1 MSNTESELGLGIV
14 LETDHRTVT
23 ITYPATGDT
32 RVYAK
37 QTAPLTRI
45 SFEAGDTIKSHEGW
59 TLRVNNVSEQDHL
72 LIYLGT
78 TESGEEQLLLESQLD
93 HAMQLNRPAERLF
106 GGQIDSDK
114 WFELRYQTLKHINRL
129 ANSELRGLTGCRTS
143 LIPHQLYIAHEVANR
158 YAPRVLLADEVGL
171 GKTIEA
177 GMILHQQVLTGRAQ
191 RIIIVVP
198 ETLVHQWLVE
208 MMRRFNLFFSI
219 FDEERCLAI
228 EETGNLDNPFQS
240 EQLILCNLEFLTHNP
255 KRQEQA
261 MAGEWDLLVVDEAH
275 HLQWSPGHASREY
288 ELIEKLA
295 SETRGVLLLTATPEQ
310 LGKESHF
317 ARLRLLDPDRFH
329 SFEAF
334 IKEEASYAPF
344 ANAVEDLLDSE
355 TLSIESKT
363 IISDTFGE
371 SDNKYLLD
379 RCGDNTLSQQERDG
393 ARNELVE
400 HLLDRHGTGRILF
413 RNTRSSI
420 KGFPGRQVI
429 PYPLPLPDTYADCI
443 KNASTGQINT
453 RDYLC
458 PEHLYQQSCFGQA
471 SFQHHWTKFDS
482 RVDWLIDKLKSLKPE
497 KVLVIAAHASTALD
511 LVEVLRVKEGIHA
524 AVFHEGLSIIER
536 DRAAAFF
543 ADQDYGSQV
552 MVCSEIGSEGRN
564 FQFSHHL
571 VLFDLPL
578 NPDLLEQRIG
588 RLDRIGQT
596 EDIQIHAPYFQQSAQ
611 EAMFRWYHEALSAFE
626 TTCPAGL
633 SVFTKVETELVEAL
647 TNSDTSPDSL
657 ESLIK
662 ASAGLYQEMNQA
674 LQQGRDKLLE
684 YNSCR
689 PTIAN
694 ALKAQAEKEDTENLL
709 GDFLPEVF
717 DCYGVDF
724 EDHSQSCYIIRPSDH
739 MQTESFP
746 GLLPDGMTITFD
758 RTTALTFEDAHYITW
773 EHPLVTGAMDLVTSS
788 EYGNT
793 AVTAMK
799 TDRLRAGTLLIECIF
814 MIESASTTKL
824 QSSRYFPPTT
834 IRLLLDKTGKNHS
847 DLILHESI
855 NQSKI
860 AVDKET
866 ASRVIRDQLNELK
879 DMLESSENLAETI
892 SSKVVKTAHKNGQSI
907 LDREISRLKALSKV
921 NPNVREEE
929 LEYFE
934 EHFRELD
941 KIIDSAR
948 PRLDALRVIVCV

>member
-1 MSNTESELGLGIV
+1 MSNSESELGLGIV
-14 LETDHRTVT
+14 LDTDHRTVT
-23 ITYPATGDT
+23 IAFPATGDT

-37 QTAPLTRI
+37 QTAPLSRI
-45 SFEAGDTIKSHEGW
+45 TFEAGDTIKSHEGW
-59 TLRVNNVSEQDHL
+59 SLQVNSVSEQDHL
-72 LIYLGT
+72 LVYQGT
-78 TESGEEQLLLESQLD
+78 TEAGKEQLLLESQLD

-106 GGQIDSDK
+106 GGQIDSGK

-129 ANSELRGLTGCRTS
+129 AHSELRGLTGCRTS

-177 GMILHQQVLTGRAQ
+177 GMIIHQQVLTGRAQ

-228 EETGNLDNPFQS
+228 EEAGNLDNPFQS

-275 HLQWSPGHASREY
+275 HLRWSPGHASREY
-288 ELIEKLA
+288 QVIEMLA
-295 SETRGVLLLTATPEQ
+295 AETSGVLLLTATPEQ

-334 IKEEASYAPF
+334 IKEEASYSPF
-344 ANAVEDLLDSE
+344 ANAVEELLESD
-355 TLSIESKT
+355 TLSSESKA
-363 IISDTFGE
+363 IITDTFGE
-371 SDNKYLLD
+371 TDNKALLD
-379 RCGDNTLSQQERDG
+379 HCSDSSLSQQERDN
-393 ARNELVE
+393 ARAELVE

-420 KGFPGRQVI
+420 KAFPGRQVI
-429 PYPLPLPDTYADCI
+429 PYPLPLPDTYTDCI
-443 KNASTGQINT
+443 RNISIDQINP
-453 RDYLC
+453 REYLC
-458 PEHLYQQSCFGQA
+458 PESLYQHSCFGQA
-471 SFQHHWTKFDS
+471 AFQRHWTKFDP
-482 RVDWLIDKLKSLKPE
+482 RVDWLIDKLKTLRPG
-497 KVLVIAAHASTALD
+497 KVLVIAAYANTALD
-511 LVEVLRVKEGIHA
+511 LAEALRVKEGIHA

-596 EDIQIHAPYFQQSAQ
+596 KDIQIHVPYFQHSAM
-611 EAMFRWYHEALSAFE
+611 ETMFRWYHEALSAFE

-633 SVFTKVETELVEAL
+633 SVFSKLEAELIEVL
-647 TNSDTSPDSL
+647 TNPGTTSDSL
-657 ESLIK
+657 DSLIK
-662 ASAGLYQEMNQA
+662 RSSHLYQEMNQA

-689 PTIAN
+689 LTIAN
-694 ALKAQAEKEDTENLL
+694 ALKAQAEKEDVENLL
-709 GDFLPEVF
+709 GDYLPEVF

-758 RTTALTFEDAHYITW
+758 RATALTFEDAHYITW
-773 EHPLVTGAMDLVTSS
+773 DHPLVTGAMDLVTSN

-799 TDRLRAGTLLIECIF
+799 SDRFKAGTLLVECVY
-814 MIESASTTKL
+814 MIESASTTRL
-824 QSSRYFPPTT
+824 QSSRYFPPTA
-834 IRLLLDKTGKNHS
+834 IRLLLDKAGNNFS
-847 DLILHESI
+847 DLVSHGII

-860 AVDKET
+860 AVDKDT
-866 ASRVIRDQLNELK
+866 ASRVVRDQMNELK
-879 DMLESSENLAETI
+879 NMLETSEKHAEQI
-892 SSKVVKTAHKNGQSI
+892 SLDVIKTAHRNGRSI
-907 LDREISRLKALSKV
+907 LDKEISRLKALSKV
-921 NPNVREEE
+921 NPNVRKEE
-929 LEYFE
+929 LEYYE
-934 EHFRELD
+934 EHFRALD
-941 KIIDSAR
+941 RIFDSAR
-948 PRLDALRVIVCV
+948 PRLDALRIIVCV

>member
-1 MSNTESELGLGIV
+1 
-14 LETDHRTVT
+14 
-23 ITYPATGDT
+23 
-32 RVYAK
+32 
-37 QTAPLTRI
+37 
-45 SFEAGDTIKSHEGW
+45 
-59 TLRVNNVSEQDHL
+59 
-72 LIYLGT
+72 
-78 TESGEEQLLLESQLD
+78 
-93 HAMQLNRPAERLF
+93 
-106 GGQIDSDK
+106 
-114 WFELRYQTLKHINRL
+114 
-129 ANSELRGLTGCRTS
+129 
-143 LIPHQLYIAHEVANR
+143 
-158 YAPRVLLADEVGL
+158 
-171 GKTIEA
+171 
-177 GMILHQQVLTGRAQ
+177 MILHQQVLTSRAQ

-228 EETGNLDNPFQS
+228 EEAGNLDNPFQS
-240 EQLILCNLEFLTHNP
+240 EQLILCSLEFLTHNP
-255 KRQEQA
+255 KRQQQA
-261 MAGEWDLLVVDEAH
+261 MSGEWDLLVVDEAH
-275 HLQWSPGHASREY
+275 HLQWSPGHASHEY
-288 ELIEKLA
+288 QLIEKLA

-334 IKEEASYAPF
+334 INEEDSYTPF
-344 ANAVEDLLDSE
+344 ANAVEELLGSE
-355 TLSIESKT
+355 TLSAKSKT
-363 IISDTFGE
+363 TISNTFGE
-371 SDNKYLLD
+371 ADNQYLLE
-379 RCGDNTLSQQERDG
+379 RCDDSSLSQLERDN
-393 ARNELVE
+393 ARTELVE

-413 RNTRSSI
+413 RNTRTSI
-420 KGFPGRQVI
+420 KGFPGREVT
-429 PYPLPLPDTYADCI
+429 PYPLPLPDNYTNCS
-443 KNASTGQINT
+443 KNIAAGQTNPG
-453 RDYLC
+453 DHLC
-458 PEHLYQQSCFGQA
+458 PEHFYQQSCFGQTD
-471 SFQHHWTKFDS
+471 FQQHWTKFDM
-482 RVDWLIDKLKSLKPE
+482 RIDWLIDKLKSLKPE

-511 LVEVLRVKEGIHA
+511 LVEALRVKEGIHA

-564 FQFSHHL
+564 FQFAHHL

-596 EDIQIHAPYFQQSAQ
+596 KDIQIHVPYFQNSAM

-633 SVFTKVETELVEAL
+633 SVFSKIETELVEAL
-647 TNSDTSPDSL
+647 TNPDSKSDSL
-657 ESLIK
+657 DSLIK
-662 ASAGLYQEMNQA
+662 RSSDLYQEMNQA

-694 ALKAQAEKEDTENLL
+694 ALKAQAEKEDAENLL
-709 GDFLPEVF
+709 GDYLPEVF

-758 RTTALTFEDAHYITW
+758 RETALTFEDAHYITW
-773 EHPLVTGAMDLVTSS
+773 EHPLVTGAIDLITSS

-799 TDRLRAGTLLIECIF
+799 SDRFNAGTLLVECIY

-824 QSSRYFPPTT
+824 QSSRYFPPTA
-834 IRLLLDKTGKNHS
+834 IRLLLDKTGKIHS
-847 DLILHESI
+847 DIVSHESI

-866 ASRVIRDQLNELK
+866 ASRVVRDQMNELK
-879 DMLESSENLAETI
+879 DMLENSEKLANEI
-892 SSKVVKTAHKNGQSI
+892 SLNVVKTAHKNGQSI

-934 EHFRELD
+934 DHFRALD
-941 KIIDSAR
+941 KIINSAR